1 MAEPVTAVQGAGL
14 AAYLLLAACML
25 LNALANFVIKLAVR
39 GQQFQLDLAHLGET
53 LKHLATNPVLWGG
66 VACFGVALVGYSI
79 VLSRLN
85 LSTAYPVMAGGGFLL
100 VFVLSALYLRE
111 AVTMS
116 QFGGALCIV
125 LGMWLLLR

>member
-1 MAEPVTAVQGAGL
+1 MAGPIAAAQSAGL
-14 AAYLLLAACML
+14 VAYLLLAGSML
-25 LNALANFVIKLAVR
+25 LNALANFLIKLAVR

-53 LKHLATNPVLWGG
+53 LRHLAMNPVLWGG
-66 VACFGVALVGYSI
+66 VATFGLALVGYSI

-100 VFVLSALYLRE
+100 VFILSALYLRE
-111 AVTMS
+111 TITIS
-116 QFGGALCIV
+116 QIGGTICIV

>member
-1 MAEPVTAVQGAGL
+1 MASQIAAAQSAGL
-14 AAYLLLAACML
+14 AAYLLLAGSML
-25 LNALANFVIKLAVR
+25 LNALANFLIKLAVR

-53 LKHLATNPVLWGG
+53 LRHLAINPVLWGG
-66 VACFGVALVGYSI
+66 VATFGLALVGYSI

-111 AVTMS
+111 TITIS
-116 QFGGALCIV
+116 QIGGTICIV

>member
-1 MAEPVTAVQGAGL
+1 
-14 AAYLLLAACML
+14 
-25 LNALANFVIKLAVR
+25 
-39 GQQFQLDLAHLGET
+39 
-53 LKHLATNPVLWGG
+53 
-66 VACFGVALVGYSI
+66 VALVGYSI

>member
-1 MAEPVTAVQGAGL
+1 MAEPATAAQGASL
-14 AAYLLLAACML
+14 AAYLLLAVCML
-25 LNALANFVIKLAVR
+25 LNALANFLIKLAVR
-39 GQQFQLDLAHLGET
+39 GQQFQLDLAHLGEI
-53 LKHLATNPVLWGG
+53 LKHLVTNPVLWSGA
-66 VACFGVALVGYSI
+66 ACFGLALVGYSI

-111 AVTMS
+111 AVTLF

>member
-1 MAEPVTAVQGAGL
+1 MAEPIAAAQGTGL
-14 AAYLLLAACML
+14 AAYLLLAISML

-66 VACFGVALVGYSI
+66 VACFGLALVGYSM

-111 AVTMS
+111 AVTLA